1 MAGPKSMVS
10 GELASQRPEREPH
23 IKSRVLKCYCAR
35 KNKTVLDTHDTQ
47 DTNRKEVPFLESKYT
62 VDIARQQIGRNC
74 TCFPE
79 AAAIQFGRLN
89 APP

>member
-10 GELASQRPEREPH
+10 GELASHTAPR
-23 IKSRVLKCYCAR
+23 
-35 KNKTVLDTHDTQ
+35 TLDTHDTQ
-47 DTNRKEVPFLESKYT
+47 DTNRKEVPFLESKCT

>member
-10 GELASQRPEREPH
+10 GELASQRPEPH
-23 IKSRVLKCYCAR
+23 E
-35 KNKTVLDTHDTQ
+35 KNISCSSFIALEKQKTVSDTHDTQ
-47 DTNRKEVPFLESKYT
+47 DTNRKEVPFLESKCT

>member
-1 MAGPKSMVS
+1 MVS
-10 GELASQRPEREPH
+10 GELASQRPERE
-23 IKSRVLKCYCAR
+23 IKIAAR
-35 KNKTVLDTHDTQ
+35 PRELERIIALETTKTVLDTHDTQ
-47 DTNRKEVPFLESKYT
+47 DANRKEVPLLESKCT